1 MKYKTFLLFGSPG
14 SGKGTQGM
22 VLGRVPGYFHC
33 ACGDVFRS
41 VDLTSDIGKSFLEYS
56 SKGELVPDELTIRL
70 WQNSIKGKELTRN
83 FKVEADFLI
92 LDGIPR
98 NIGQA
103 KYLEAE
109 LDVLLV
115 FHLVCPDREKLISRL
130 KKRAIKDNRHDD
142 ANDDVIKNRLLVY
155 EEESKPVLD
164 YYGRD
169 KVININAE
177 QRPDQVLHDILHYT
191 TKLSPKIG
199 V

>member
-33 ACGDVFRS
+33 SCGDVFRS
-41 VDLTSDIGKSFLEYS
+41 VDLGSEMGKAFMEYS
-56 SKGELVPDELTIRL
+56 SRGELVPDDLTIKL

-98 NIGQA
+98 NLPQA
-103 KYLEAE
+103 QYLEAE

-115 FHLVCPDREKLISRL
+115 FHLVCPDRKKLVERL

-142 ANDDVIKNRLLVY
+142 ANEEVIRNRLQVY
-155 EEESKPVLD
+155 EDESKPVLD
-164 YYGRD
+164 FYGRD

-191 TKLSPKIG
+191 TKLTPH
-199 V
+199 